1 MRDNRIL
8 IAVCLGIVGSMIW
21 GAHSSVSVSGLRA
34 GFDSFDIA
42 AARVLGAALGI
53 IPILLA
59 RGISVVPTIQQIIWL
74 TLGAGVPF
82 GLLNVA
88 GLQFAPISHTGAISL
103 GCVPLITAFIA
114 NRFFGDRIS
123 LSHFI
128 ALGIL
133 LAALVVIWSAHP
145 FEWIH
150 LLGDLCFFGS
160 ACLWASYGLNLRRWN
175 LKSMQGVIAI
185 TLGSLPYLIWYFL
198 AREQTFLSDLDQG
211 MLQVMY
217 QGFIVGVLAVLIYGK
232 VLEFIGPMMG
242 TMFLAFSP
250 FLIPFMAFLILG
262 DPIDLGD
269 VAGLALVVVSM
280 IIAFWKPFDQRKGVV
295 DGGL

>member
-34 GFDSFDIA
+34 DFDSFDIA

-59 RGISVVPTIQQIIWL
+59 RGISVIPTIPQIIWL

-280 IIAFWKPFDQRKGVV
+280 IIAFCRPFDQRKGMV

>member
-59 RGISVVPTIQQIIWL
+59 RGSSVIPTIPQIIWL

-280 IIAFWKPFDQRKGVV
+280 IIAFWRPFDQRKGVV

>member
-175 LKSMQGVIAI
+175 LKSMQGAIAI

-280 IIAFWKPFDQRKGVV
+280 IIAFWRPFDQRKGVV

>member
-8 IAVCLGIVGSMIW
+8 IAVWLGILGSMIW

-53 IPILLA
+53 IPILVA
-59 RGISVVPTIQQIIWL
+59 RGFSVLPTIPQIIWL
-74 TLGAGVPF
+74 TVGAGVPF

>member
-59 RGISVVPTIQQIIWL
+59 RGSSVIPTIPQIIWL

-280 IIAFWKPFDQRKGVV
+280 IIAFCRPFDQRKGMVN
-295 DGGL
+295 GGL

>member
-59 RGISVVPTIQQIIWL
+59 RGISVIPTIPQIIWL

-280 IIAFWKPFDQRKGVV
+280 IIAFWRPFDQRKGVV
-295 DGGL
+295 DGRL

>member
-1 MRDNRIL
+1 M
-8 IAVCLGIVGSMIW
+8 
-21 GAHSSVSVSGLRA
+21 
-34 GFDSFDIA
+34 
-42 AARVLGAALGI
+42 
-53 IPILLA
+53 
-59 RGISVVPTIQQIIWL
+59 
-74 TLGAGVPF
+74 
-82 GLLNVA
+82 
-88 GLQFAPISHTGAISL
+88 
-103 GCVPLITAFIA
+103 
-114 NRFFGDRIS
+114 
-123 LSHFI
+123 
-128 ALGIL
+128 
-133 LAALVVIWSAHP
+133 
-145 FEWIH
+145 
-150 LLGDLCFFGS
+150 
-160 ACLWASYGLNLRRWN
+160 
-175 LKSMQGVIAI
+175 KSMQGVIAI

-280 IIAFWKPFDQRKGVV
+280 IIAFWRPFDQRKGVV

>member
-1 MRDNRIL
+1 
-8 IAVCLGIVGSMIW
+8 MIW

-53 IPILLA
+53 IPILVV
-59 RGISVVPTIQQIIWL
+59 RGISVLPTVRQIIWL

-103 GCVPLITAFIA
+103 GCVPLITAFVA

-123 LSHFI
+123 LSHLI

-133 LAALVVIWSAHP
+133 IVALAVIWSAHP
-145 FEWIH
+145 FKWIY

-185 TLGSLPYLIWYFL
+185 TIGSVPYLLWYFL
-198 AREQTFLSDLDQG
+198 ARDRTFLADPDQG

-217 QGFIVGVLAVLIYGK
+217 QGFVVGVLAVLIYGK
-232 VLEFIGPMMG
+232 VIEFIGPMMG

-269 VAGLALVVVSM
+269 VTGLTLVVVSM

>member
-8 IAVCLGIVGSMIW
+8 IAVCLGILGSMIW

-53 IPILLA
+53 IPILVV
-59 RGISVVPTIQQIIWL
+59 RGTSVLPTIPQIIWL

-280 IIAFWKPFDQRKGVV
+280 IIAFWRPFDQRKGVV

>member
-1 MRDNRIL
+1 LRDNRIL
-8 IAVCLGIVGSMIW
+8 IAVCLGIIGSMIW

-53 IPILLA
+53 IPILVA
-59 RGISVVPTIQQIIWL
+59 RGISVLPTVPQIIWL

-103 GCVPLITAFIA
+103 GCVPLVTAFIA

-123 LSHFI
+123 LSHVI

-133 LAALVVIWSAHP
+133 LAALGFIWSAHP

-185 TLGSLPYLIWYFL
+185 TLGSLPYLVWYFL
-198 AREQTFLSDLDQG
+198 ARERTFLSDLDQG

-250 FLIPFMAFLILG
+250 FLIPFMAFLVLG
-262 DPIDLGD
+262 DPIDIGD
-269 VAGLALVVVSM
+269 VTGLALVVVSM

>member
-59 RGISVVPTIQQIIWL
+59 RGSSVIPTIPQIIWL

-280 IIAFWKPFDQRKGVV
+280 IIAFWRPFDQRKGVV
-295 DGGL
+295 DGRL

>member
-1 MRDNRIL
+1 
-8 IAVCLGIVGSMIW
+8 MIW

-280 IIAFWKPFDQRKGVV
+280 IIAFWRPFDQRKGVV

>member
-1 MRDNRIL
+1 LRDNRIL
-8 IAVCLGIVGSMIW
+8 IAVCLGILGSMIW

-53 IPILLA
+53 IPILVV
-59 RGISVVPTIQQIIWL
+59 RGTSVLPTIPQIIWL

-123 LSHFI
+123 LSHVI

-133 LAALVVIWSAHP
+133 LAALGFIWSAHP

-185 TLGSLPYLIWYFL
+185 TLGSLPYLVWYFL
-198 AREQTFLSDLDQG
+198 AREQTFLSDLGQG

-280 IIAFWKPFDQRKGVV
+280 IIAFCRPFDQRKGMV

>member
-1 MRDNRIL
+1 LRDNRIL
-8 IAVCLGIVGSMIW
+8 IAVCLGILGSMIW

-53 IPILLA
+53 IPILVA
-59 RGISVVPTIQQIIWL
+59 RGFSVLPTIPQIIWL
-74 TLGAGVPF
+74 TVGAGVPF

-280 IIAFWKPFDQRKGVV
+280 IIAFWRPFDQRKGVV

>member
-1 MRDNRIL
+1 
-8 IAVCLGIVGSMIW
+8 MIW

-53 IPILLA
+53 IPILVA
-59 RGISVVPTIQQIIWL
+59 RGISVLPTVPQIIWL

-103 GCVPLITAFIA
+103 GCVPLVTAFIA

-123 LSHFI
+123 LSHVI

-133 LAALVVIWSAHP
+133 LAALGFIWSAHP

-185 TLGSLPYLIWYFL
+185 TLGSLPYLVWYFL
-198 AREQTFLSDLDQG
+198 ARERTFLSDLDQG

-262 DPIDLGD
+262 DPIDIGD
-269 VAGLALVVVSM
+269 VTGLALVVVSM

>member
-59 RGISVVPTIQQIIWL
+59 RGSSVIPTIPQIIWL

-280 IIAFWKPFDQRKGVV
+280 IIAFWRPFDQRKGMV

>member
-1 MRDNRIL
+1 MRDNRVL
-8 IAVCLGIVGSMIW
+8 IAVCLGIIGSMIW

-53 IPILLA
+53 IPILVV
-59 RGISVVPTIQQIIWL
+59 RGTSVLPTIPQIIWL

-114 NRFFGDRIS
+114 NRFFRDRIS
-123 LSHFI
+123 LSHVI

-185 TLGSLPYLIWYFL
+185 TLGSLPYLVWYFL
-198 AREQTFLSDLDQG
+198 AREQTFLSDLGQG

-262 DPIDLGD
+262 DPIDIGD
-269 VAGLALVVVSM
+269 VTGLALVVVSM

>member
-1 MRDNRIL
+1 LRDNRIL
-8 IAVCLGIVGSMIW
+8 IAVCLGIIGSMIW

-53 IPILLA
+53 IPILVA
-59 RGISVVPTIQQIIWL
+59 RGISVLPTVPQIIWL

-103 GCVPLITAFIA
+103 GCVPLVTAFIA

-123 LSHFI
+123 LSHVI

-133 LAALVVIWSAHP
+133 LAALGFIWSAHP

-185 TLGSLPYLIWYFL
+185 TLGSLPYLVWYFL
-198 AREQTFLSDLDQG
+198 ARERTFLSDLDQG

-262 DPIDLGD
+262 DPIDIGD
-269 VAGLALVVVSM
+269 VTGLALVVVSM

>member
-1 MRDNRIL
+1 MRDSRII
-8 IAVCLGIVGSMIW
+8 IAVCLGILGSMIW

-42 AARVLGAALGI
+42 AARVLGAVLGVLPI
-53 IPILLA
+53 VLIRGNTVLPPIPQIL
-59 RGISVVPTIQQIIWL
+59 WL

-103 GCVPLITAFIA
+103 GCVPLITAFVA

-123 LSHFI
+123 LSHVI

-133 LAALVVIWSAHP
+133 LLALAVIWSAHP

-160 ACLWASYGLNLRRWN
+160 ACLWASYGLNLRRWK

-185 TLGSLPYLIWYFL
+185 TLGSLPYLVWYFF
-198 AREQTFLSDLDQG
+198 ARERTFLSDLDQG
-211 MLQVMY
+211 ILQVMY
-217 QGFIVGVLAVLIYGK
+217 QGFIVGVLAVLVYGK
-232 VLEFIGPMMG
+232 VLELIGPMMG
-242 TMFLAFSP
+242 TMFLAVSP

-262 DPIDLGD
+262 DPIDIGD
-269 VAGLALVVVSM
+269 VTGLALVVVSM

-295 DGGL
+295 DEGL

>member
-59 RGISVVPTIQQIIWL
+59 RGSSVIPTIPQIIWL

-280 IIAFWKPFDQRKGVV
+280 IIAFCRPFDQRKGMV

>member
-1 MRDNRIL
+1 MRDSRII
-8 IAVCLGIVGSMIW
+8 IAVCLGILGSMIW

-42 AARVLGAALGI
+42 AARVLGAVLGVLPI
-53 IPILLA
+53 VLIRGKTVLPPIPQIL
-59 RGISVVPTIQQIIWL
+59 WL

-103 GCVPLITAFIA
+103 GCVPLITAFVA

-123 LSHFI
+123 LSHLI

-133 LAALVVIWSAHP
+133 LLALAVIWSAHP

-160 ACLWASYGLNLRRWN
+160 ACLWASYGLNLRRWK

-185 TLGSLPYLIWYFL
+185 TLGSLPYLVWYFF
-198 AREQTFLSDLDQG
+198 ARERTFLSDLDQG
-211 MLQVMY
+211 ILQMMY
-217 QGFIVGVLAVLIYGK
+217 QGFIVGVLAVLVYGK
-232 VLEFIGPMMG
+232 VLELIGPMMG

-262 DPIDLGD
+262 DPIDIGD
-269 VAGLALVVVSM
+269 VTGLALVVVSM

-295 DGGL
+295 DEGL

>member
-1 MRDNRIL
+1 LRDNRIL
-8 IAVCLGIVGSMIW
+8 IAVCLGILGSMIW

-185 TLGSLPYLIWYFL
+185 TLGSLPYLVWYFL
-198 AREQTFLSDLDQG
+198 ARERTFLSDLDQG

-250 FLIPFMAFLILG
+250 FLIPFMAFLVLG
-262 DPIDLGD
+262 DPIDIGD
-269 VAGLALVVVSM
+269 VTGLALVVVSM

>member
-1 MRDNRIL
+1 LRDNRIL
-8 IAVCLGIVGSMIW
+8 IAVCLGIIGSMIW

-53 IPILLA
+53 IPILVA
-59 RGISVVPTIQQIIWL
+59 RGISVLPTVPQIIWL

-103 GCVPLITAFIA
+103 GCVPLVTAFIA

-123 LSHFI
+123 LSHVI

-133 LAALVVIWSAHP
+133 LAALGFIWSAHP

-185 TLGSLPYLIWYFL
+185 TLGSLPYLVWYFL
-198 AREQTFLSDLDQG
+198 ARERTFLSDLDQG

-262 DPIDLGD
+262 DPIDIGD

-280 IIAFWKPFDQRKGVV
+280 IIAFCRPFDQRKGMV

>member
-8 IAVCLGIVGSMIW
+8 IAVCLGLVGSMIW

-34 GFDSFDIA
+34 GFDSFDIV

-280 IIAFWKPFDQRKGVV
+280 IIAFWRPFDQRKGVV

>member
-1 MRDNRIL
+1 LRDNRIL

-59 RGISVVPTIQQIIWL
+59 RGISVIPTIPQIIWL

-133 LAALVVIWSAHP
+133 LVALVVIWSAHP

-280 IIAFWKPFDQRKGVV
+280 IIAFWRPFDQRKGVV

>member
-1 MRDNRIL
+1 
-8 IAVCLGIVGSMIW
+8 MIW

-42 AARVLGAALGI
+42 AARVLGAVLGVLPI
-53 IPILLA
+53 VLIRGNTVLPPIPQIL
-59 RGISVVPTIQQIIWL
+59 WL

-103 GCVPLITAFIA
+103 GCVPLITAFVA

-123 LSHFI
+123 LSHVI

-133 LAALVVIWSAHP
+133 LLALAVIWSAHP

-160 ACLWASYGLNLRRWN
+160 ACLWASYGLNLRRWK

-185 TLGSLPYLIWYFL
+185 TLGSLPYLVWYFF
-198 AREQTFLSDLDQG
+198 ARERTFLSDLDQG
-211 MLQVMY
+211 ILQVMY
-217 QGFIVGVLAVLIYGK
+217 QGFIVGVLAVLVYGK
-232 VLEFIGPMMG
+232 VLELIGPMMG
-242 TMFLAFSP
+242 TMFLAVSP

-262 DPIDLGD
+262 DPIDIGD
-269 VAGLALVVVSM
+269 VTGLALVVVSM

-295 DGGL
+295 DEGL

>member
-114 NRFFGDRIS
+114 NSFFGDRIS

-280 IIAFWKPFDQRKGVV
+280 IIAFWRPFDQRKGVV

>member
-1 MRDNRIL
+1 LRDSRII
-8 IAVCLGIVGSMIW
+8 IAVCLGILGSMIW

-42 AARVLGAALGI
+42 AARVLGAVLGVLPI
-53 IPILLA
+53 VLIRGKTVLPPIPQIL
-59 RGISVVPTIQQIIWL
+59 WL

-103 GCVPLITAFIA
+103 GCVPLITAFVA

-123 LSHFI
+123 LSHLI

-133 LAALVVIWSAHP
+133 LLALAVIWSAHP

-160 ACLWASYGLNLRRWN
+160 ACLWASYGLNLRRWK

-185 TLGSLPYLIWYFL
+185 TLGSLPYLVWYFF
-198 AREQTFLSDLDQG
+198 ARERTFLSDLDQG
-211 MLQVMY
+211 ILQMMY
-217 QGFIVGVLAVLIYGK
+217 QGFIVGVLAVLVYGK
-232 VLEFIGPMMG
+232 VLELIGPMMG

-262 DPIDLGD
+262 DPIDIGD
-269 VAGLALVVVSM
+269 VTGLALVVVSM

-295 DGGL
+295 DEGL

>member
-1 MRDNRIL
+1 LRDNRIL

-59 RGISVVPTIQQIIWL
+59 RGTSVVPTIQQIIWL

-123 LSHFI
+123 LSHVI

-133 LAALVVIWSAHP
+133 LAALGFIWSAHP

-280 IIAFWKPFDQRKGVV
+280 IIAFWRPFDQRKGVV